1 MPNLGLPKHGLAVA
15 SLDEAEA
22 ILSGRKTMVV
32 KRESLDVDGRDVF
45 LVHGNM
51 ALGVWKLDEP
61 QRMSGVTLDGYGSQ
75 TLLRSDERRR
85 LWPDDAEFFVYKA
98 EVLEVFEAPMVVAAP
113 ANDAFVVPN
122 VEVSSAGD
130 AITKAE
136 WVMADVMLGRVLA
149 RVESWQDIEKAGKVE
164 ETGSSF
170 RARLRDPGL
179 FVRLR
184 TTTIQNKPL
193 IRATTGPLKSDPSG
207 SAKLQSLIFP
217 KSEDW
222 TMARVREWLAA
233 HPDIRKATWTTA
245 FVNDL
250 PDSSFFY
257 IAPGGKKDAD
267 GKTVPRSLRKLPYRD
282 ANGKVDLPHLRNA
295 LARLSSTQGIP
306 ADEKDR
312 IRAKAQRLLA
322 SATGV
327 GKAVKGSDVQGWT
340 QLLFKAEENEER
352 FVLGIVLVPEEEDLQ
367 GDIYSEEEVRKA
379 AHYYMEND
387 GDVGLQHREMVSG
400 EVKVLENYL
409 APVEFEMNGTKVKKG
424 TWLQGLRVVSDRLWK
439 AVKSGELTGLSIGGS
454 SFREPEAA

>member
-32 KRESLDVDGRDVF
+32 KRESLDVDDRDVF
-45 LVHGNM
+45 LIHGNM

-61 QRMSGVTLDGYGSQ
+61 RRMNGIMLDGYGSQ

-85 LWPDDAEFFVYKA
+85 LWRDDDEFFVYKA
-98 EVLEVFEAPMVVAAP
+98 EVLEVFDAPMVI
-113 ANDAFVVPN
+113 ANAVDGDFVVPN
-122 VEVSSAGD
+122 VEIASAGD

-136 WVMADVMLGRVLA
+136 WVMADVVLGRVLA
-149 RVESWQDIEKAGKVE
+149 RVEPWQEIEKAGKVE

-184 TTTIQNKPL
+184 TITIQNKPM

-207 SAKLQSLIFP
+207 STKLQSLIFP

-233 HPDIRKATWTTA
+233 HPDIRKAVWTTA
-245 FVNDL
+245 YINDL
-250 PDSSFFY
+250 PDSAFLY
-257 IAPGGKKDAD
+257 IAPGGKKDSE
-267 GKTVPRSLRKLPYRD
+267 GKTTPRSLRKLPYRD
-282 ANGKVDLPHLRNA
+282 ANGSVDLPHLRNA
-295 LARLSSTQGIP
+295 LARLSRTQGIP

-312 IRAKAQRLLA
+312 IRAKAERLL
-322 SATGV
+322 GRDR
-327 GKAVKGSDVQGWT
+327 GKAVKGSDVQGWS

-387 GDVGLQHREMVSG
+387 GDVGLQHREMVSR

-409 APVEFEMNGTKVKKG
+409 APVEFELNGTKIKKG
-424 TWLQGLRVVSDRLWK
+424 TWLQGLRVMSDRLWK